1 MKLKV
6 YQQGGGL
13 IYTPFIPEQWAGQE
27 SKSGSGSSGSDD
39 KIDPLDKELINLM
52 KDQNLLPNDIKV
64 IYNRLLQFQRK
75 SRELTATGDYRSVM
89 PGMLQIMQ
97 LANVAKTNKDTWDA
111 ALNEIRK
118 HNAGSEVAIDSWGR
132 MWVKDSETSQI
143 TKIAPGS
150 FDSERYIPL
159 SNSELLYLRQRDPSL
174 AFSDDALNTM
184 ITDVVG
190 QKDVQN
196 EIDSII
202 QNFGKVAKDRFAKG
216 SRIKE
221 IAGDIIDGDI
231 YKIGTKYSKADLNDF
246 SGLLFSELSAPSQNL
261 LRARAAMAGNG
272 VLDYIGKMIF
282 SQTDVEENISYDAS
296 ASKAVNGNGDD
307 GGSDKLVLSTYEEH
321 LVWGDFDEG
330 KRQLIQPGNSDVAI
344 YAYVQDVGPIKKDNN
359 DFGSANLDKVFTQAD
374 SIGTLIDKSNIFFG
388 DHRVTSNEFSRIMY
402 DNQKNMKR
410 VELPIKEDGS
420 IDFSAQQKAD
430 QIQEYLKRNGG
441 MVPDEL
447 IEEQLEDVPGAYW
460 DRDQKKIKFRNTN
473 VFFVVEAVASSEL
486 VSFDTDS
493 PYINKQQ
500 EDSSKDY
507 TEMYNNA
514 INSGYANVPSDPKK
528 NPYDNG
534 NTRRRHLYR
543 ANLYMPVSG
552 QVIATALYN
561 HERLPVSDY
570 MAGTPTNMARI
581 NNDRQTVKSN
591 F

>member
-132 MWVKDSETSQI
+132 MWVKNSETSQI
-143 TKIAPGS
+143 TKIAPSS

-159 SNSELLYLRQRDPSL
+159 SNSELLYLRQRDPGL

-231 YKIGTKYSKADLNDF
+231 YKIETKYSKADLNDF

-296 ASKAVNGNGDD
+296 ASKAANGGGSGSGSESLTKDTYPERLTTGSNIVAHWEVIQTGESGHKMYAYAQKMGPVLKNGNGIGTVNLDRVLQEFDASGIIDWAHVTFGDQKLDTIDFPKVVYD
-307 GGSDKLVLSTYEEH
+307 GGSQIIRAV
-321 LVWGDFDEG
+321 
-330 KRQLIQPGNSDVAI
+330 
-344 YAYVQDVGPIKKDNN
+344 
-359 DFGSANLDKVFTQAD
+359 
-374 SIGTLIDKSNIFFG
+374 
-388 DHRVTSNEFSRIMY
+388 
-402 DNQKNMKR
+402 
-410 VELPIKEDGS
+410 LPIKQDGTV
-420 IDFSAQQKAD
+420 DFDAQKKVSDLQD
-430 QIQEYLKRNGG
+430 WVNENG
-441 MVPDEL
+441 VINDAVIEERVNEIPHARWNREKKL
-447 IEEQLEDVPGAYW
+447 IEFENGYSKPFL
-460 DRDQKKIKFRNTN
+460 
-473 VFFVVEAVASSEL
+473 VVRGIVSSDK
-486 VSFDTDS
+486 VRFDTKS
-493 PYINKQQ
+493 PYILNMDKG
-500 EDSSKDY
+500 EGDPRKDWL
-507 TEMYNNA
+507 TMYNNA
-514 INSGYANVPSDPKK
+514 ISTGTSTEGKPK
-528 NPYDNG
+528 YDYG
-534 NTRRRHLYR
+534 KAAGRHLYEG
-543 ANLYMPVSG
+543 NIYMPITNETIG
-552 QVIATALYN
+552 ALIYN
-561 HERLPVSDY
+561 DQFFEKDVYRDIRNQAEVHDKAL
-570 MAGTPTNMARI
+570 
-581 NNDRQTVKSN
+581 N
-591 F
+591 FKGNYDG